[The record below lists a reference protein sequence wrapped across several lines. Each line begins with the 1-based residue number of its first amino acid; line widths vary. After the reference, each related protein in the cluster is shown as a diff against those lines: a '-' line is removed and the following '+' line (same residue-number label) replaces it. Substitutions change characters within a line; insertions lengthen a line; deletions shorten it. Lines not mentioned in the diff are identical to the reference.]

1 MDRGAHQLGPEG
13 AALGDEQTQLLG
25 IEPLEARPQGDIRIS
40 GLLGLEPHEMLDD
53 VGDRP

>member
-13 AALGDEQTQLLG
+13 AALGDEQTQLLW
-25 IEPLEARPQGDIRIS
+25 IEPLDARPQGDVRIS
-40 GLLGLEPHEMLDD
+40 GLLGLEPHQMLDD